1 MSAVITLWE
10 SLTNQGY
17 IMVSLVDFF
26 LGSHSMEWLL
36 GKRCNCTD
44 WLYNRAKKENYIE
57 ILFFHLQNLNPKK
70 LMFNCYKLL
79 TRSREVPLRIC
90 TYAACCSLAHSK
102 FDKGSRFLHWQ
113 GIGKWIWDSSDNS
126 NSWFP
131 FDALSLLPPKLLPPL
146 LMDAHICFL
155 MNYCCLYMQAP
166 TLNPQVATKSIN
178 LKLWVDLTKC
188 SFPMHTQTHNTFSQ
202 PILPQDLMRLSNTL
216 SVRVAP
222 RSSPVDQTNPILVF
236 IP

>member
-1 MSAVITLWE
+1 
-10 SLTNQGY
+10 
-17 IMVSLVDFF
+17 
-26 LGSHSMEWLL
+26 
-36 GKRCNCTD
+36 
-44 WLYNRAKKENYIE
+44 
-57 ILFFHLQNLNPKK
+57 
-70 LMFNCYKLL
+70 MFNCHKLL

-90 TYAACCSLAHSK
+90 RYSSMLLPCTLQI
-102 FDKGSRFLHWQ
+102 WQ
-113 GIGKWIWDSSDNS
+113 GKRISSLTGHLQMNLGLLTQQQLLIPIWCTFIVAS
-126 NSWFP
+126 
-131 FDALSLLPPKLLPPL
+131 
-146 LMDAHICFL
+146 
-155 MNYCCLYMQAP
+155 MQAP

-222 RSSPVDQTNPILVF
+222 RSSPVDQTNPILVS